1 MIVKQ
6 KNKFKM
12 KKVALLILVCLSL
25 AACNNSKKPEKL
37 LKASLIQE
45 WFPNANYGGELVAM
59 YETDSL
65 FGLDLN
71 VKAGSDQI
79 DPIKLVLS
87 GESEF
92 GVVSADRI
100 IQANE
105 KGADLVVIG
114 VANYKS
120 PTVYLSKKEKNIN
133 TVKDFEGKKIGILT
147 GTNTELIYK
156 ILVKK
161 NNLDQS
167 KLKEVEAPFDLA
179 TFIAGEYDV
188 RPGFA
193 YDEPVSLEQQGIEF
207 NTIKPEDY
215 GVKFLG
221 TVYFCKRSLV
231 EQKPELVKAFVQ
243 SIKSGWEKTFANP
256 VHAIDLLYK
265 YDSDIDKGRETK
277 SLAKALE
284 YFKGENDSLLYASKE
299 SWETMANDLK
309 EMGFIKT
316 FDYSKTVNNS
326 FLIPKE

>member
-1 MIVKQ
+1 
-6 KNKFKM
+6 M
-12 KKVALLILVCLSL
+12 KKVALSILVCLSL
-25 AACNNSKKPEKL
+25 TACNNNKKSENL

-45 WFPNANYGGELVAM
+45 WFPNANYAGELVAM

-71 VKAGSDQI
+71 VKAGSDQL

-87 GESEF
+87 GESQF
-92 GVVSADRI
+92 GVASADRI

-114 VANYKS
+114 VANFKS
-120 PTVYLSKKEKNIN
+120 PTCYLSKNDKNIN

-161 NNLDQS
+161 NNLNQS
-167 KLKEVEAPFDLA
+167 KLKEVEVPFDLA
-179 TFIAGEYDV
+179 TFIAGEYDI
-188 RPGFA
+188 RPAFV
-193 YDEPVSLEQQGIEF
+193 YDEPISLERQGISY
-207 NTIKPEDY
+207 NILKPEDY

-221 TVYFCKRSLV
+221 TVYFCKKSLIEKDPNFV
-231 EQKPELVKAFVQ
+231 QAFVQ
-243 SIKSGWEKTFANP
+243 SIKAGWKKTFENP
-256 VHAIDLLYK
+256 NHAIDLLHK
-265 YDSDIDKGRETK
+265 YDKEIDMDRENK
-277 SLAKALE
+277 SLVKAIE

-299 SWETMANDLK
+299 SWEIMANDLK
-309 EMGFIKT
+309 EMNLIKT

-326 FLIPKE
+326 FLKPKE

>member
-1 MIVKQ
+1 
-6 KNKFKM
+6 M
-12 KKVALLILVCLSL
+12 KKVVLSILVCLSL
-25 AACNNSKKPEKL
+25 TACNNNKKSEKL

-45 WFPNANYGGELVAM
+45 WFPNANYAGELVAM

-65 FGLDLN
+65 FGLDIN
-71 VKAGSDQI
+71 IKAGSDQL

-92 GVVSADRI
+92 GVASADRI

-114 VANYKS
+114 VANFKS
-120 PTVYLSKKEKNIN
+120 PTCYLSKKDKNIN
-133 TVKDFEGKKIGILT
+133 TVKDFEGKRIGVLT

-156 ILVKK
+156 ILIKK
-161 NNLDQS
+161 NNLNQS

-179 TFIAGEYDV
+179 TFVAGEYDV
-188 RPGFA
+188 RPAFV
-193 YDEPVSLEQQGIEF
+193 YDEPVSLEQQDVSYNIL
-207 NTIKPEDY
+207 KPEDY

-221 TVYFCKRSLV
+221 TVYFCKRSLI
-231 EQKPELVKAFVQ
+231 EKKPELAEAFIQ
-243 SIKSGWEKTFANP
+243 SIKAGWEKTFENP
-256 VHAIDLLYK
+256 NHAIELLHK
-265 YDSDIDKGRETK
+265 YDKDIDKERENK
-277 SLAKALE
+277 SLVKAIE

-316 FDYSKTVNNS
+316 FDYSKSVNNS
-326 FLIPKE
+326 FLTPKK